1 MLWLLLTSLVFL
13 LWIVLYRRNKAV
25 ILSLPFLLIF
35 FISSWYRLLDVLF
48 FVEIFGCGCVPI
60 TQTNMFNIS
69 FNANDLRILVYTILN
84 CICIIMGIVL
94 SKKINN
100 KVLKGVYIFSI
111 VVVNIL
117 YSQFVNYI
125 SSWA

>member
-13 LWIVLYRRNKAV
+13 IWLVLYRKNNKL

-48 FVEIFGCGCVPI
+48 FVKVFGCGCVPT
-60 TQTNMFNIS
+60 TQTNMFNIP
-69 FNANDLRILVYTILN
+69 FNANDLRMLVYSILN
-84 CICIIMGIVL
+84 GICIILGIVL

-100 KVLKGVYIFSI
+100 KVLKVIYVFSI
-111 VVVNIL
+111 LLVNIL
-117 YSQFVNYI
+117 YSLFVNYI
-125 SSWA
+125 GSWA